1 MSTTIRAADFIASI
15 GVNTH
20 IPYTDGGYAN
30 IANVEADIA
39 YLGIDYVRDE
49 ISNGAN
55 GSAPFSSYLALAEEG
70 IKFTFCISDGG
81 ALTTAGMNATLALI
95 EQLNTDVPGSV
106 EAVEGVNEV
115 NNSSP
120 TFNGVGGLK
129 GAENLQKALYKA
141 VKASPALS
149 GVSVD
154 YFTGYNA
161 GNIGVGPNPATTSG
175 YADYDNQ
182 HPYPQD
188 GEAPEAW
195 VAPSQAL
202 GNETAPYGPAVY
214 TETGYSTDDVS
225 QDVQAKYTLDLLMD
239 DTANG
244 ISQTDLYQLLDAYAQ
259 GSPQGDDGYGLF
271 DPTNTP
277 KEAATAIHN
286 LTTILADPGANSM
299 TFTPTPIDYSLTG
312 LPATG
317 NSLLIEKSSGAQ
329 DIVVWNEPQIWNAN
343 TDTEITVPA
352 TTVTVQLGA
361 TYQTVN
367 VFDPLVSSSSIETL
381 NNVSSVQ
388 LSVTDHPL
396 IVEVEPQAGMT
407 PDTMVL
413 NVGES
418 SSNHANAQFTVS
430 VDGTQI
436 GGVQTVTATEAA
448 GGGQNIT
455 LTGMLGAVGGH
466 NVTIDY
472 VNASSTSGRLLFLN
486 AVTIDGQATFTSAPQ
501 ISSGSSSYT
510 VAKPATPLVSNAGSQ
525 DTLVLNLSEASYSGK
540 NALFMVSVDGQIVG
554 GIQQVTASYARG
566 HSQNFTLTGDF
577 GSGTHTVAVD
587 LLNGAAGSS
596 PASGPSLYVN
606 AITFDG
612 QTMAENAGQFTAG
625 PVPYTV

>member
-1 MSTTIRAADFIASI
+1 MSTTTRAASFIASL

-20 IPYTDGGYAN
+20 LPYTDGGYAN

-39 YLGIDYVRDE
+39 YLGVGYVRDE
-49 ISNGAN
+49 ITNGAN
-55 GSAPFSSYLALAEEG
+55 GSAPFSSYLALAEQG
-70 IKFTFCISDGG
+70 IKFTFCIADGG
-81 ALTTAGMNATLALI
+81 AITTASMNATIALI
-95 EQLNTDVPGSV
+95 AQLNTDVPGSV

-115 NNSSP
+115 NNSLP

-141 VKASPALS
+141 VKANSALA
-149 GVSVD
+149 GVKVD

-161 GNIGVGPNPATTSG
+161 GNIGVGVNPATTSG

-182 HPYPQD
+182 HPYPQ
-188 GEAPEAW
+188 GGQAPEAW
-195 VAPSQAL
+195 VTPSAAL
-202 GNETAPYGPAVY
+202 GNEKAPYGPAVY

-244 ISQTDLYQLLDAYAQ
+244 IVQTDLYQLLDAYAQ

-286 LTTILADPGANSM
+286 LTSILADTGANST
-299 TFTPTPIDYSLTG
+299 TFSLTPIGYSVTG

-343 TDTEITVPA
+343 TDTEITVAA
-352 TTVTVQLGA
+352 TTVTVQLGG
-361 TYQTVN
+361 TYPTVN

-381 NNVSSVQ
+381 SNVSSVQ

-396 IVEVEPQAGMT
+396 IVEVEPVAGM
-407 PDTMVL
+407 DTLVL

-418 SSNHANAQFTVS
+418 SSNGANVQFTIS

-436 GGVQTVTATEAA
+436 GGVQTVTAAEAA

-455 LTGMLGAVGGH
+455 LSDLVGAAGAH
-466 NVTIDY
+466 NVTVDY
-472 VNASSTSGRLLFLN
+472 INASSTSGRMLFLN
-486 AVTIDGQATFTSAPQ
+486 AVSVDGLTTFGSASD
-501 ISSGSSSYT
+501 ISSGTSSLT
-510 VAKPATPLVSNAGSQ
+510 VQKPAMPLVSNAGSQ
-525 DTLVLNLSEASYSGK
+525 DTLVLNLSETAYSGK
-540 NALFMVSVDGQIVG
+540 NALFMVSVDGQTVG
-554 GIQQVTASYARG
+554 GIQQVTASEARG
-566 HSQNFTLTGDF
+566 RSQNFTLTGNF
-577 GSGTHTVAVD
+577 GSGTHAVVVD
-587 LLNGAAGSS
+587 FVNGYAGN
-596 PASGPSLYVN
+596 ASDSGRALYVN
-606 AITFDG
+606 SITFDG
-612 QTMAENAGQFTAG
+612 QTTTEGAGQFYAG
-625 PVPYTV
+625 PASYSV